1 MYVKSQVRS
10 VTSHHL
16 TISHHLIQCPHLPN
30 PGRTCRCPRGQC
42 RSPHRP
48 LPARGEAPCVR
59 SHASL
64 QQRPQ
69 QWEQVRQHEQHR
81 RCWCCCP
88 QQCPAR
94 LGNLQ
99 VHGSLW
105 CQGRRLAK
113 SKGPRPPMPCS
124 RCFETWSAAALTAMW
139 LRPKQ
144 KILHLEPPQGINCSH
159 VAAALQ
165 GDHSENF
172 REIQQSKWL

>member
-1 MYVKSQVRS
+1 MTASC
-10 VTSHHL
+10 
-16 TISHHLIQCPHLPN
+16 HLIQRSHLPN

-64 QQRPQ
+64 QQRPR

-105 CQGRRLAK
+105 CQGQRLAK
-113 SKGPRPPMPCS
+113 SKGPRPPMPCWW
-124 RCFETWSAAALTAMW
+124 CFETWWAAAL
-139 LRPKQ
+139 LRKYASLIMR
-144 KILHLEPPQGINCSH
+144 KFSHSHLKCVIRIWKN
-159 VAAALQ
+159 
-165 GDHSENF
+165 
-172 REIQQSKWL
+172 RY